1 MRPFLDHVQPWP
13 FKVQAERL
21 IRMFSQV
28 FTHHAD
34 ALLHQVIAAG
44 DERWQI
50 AGAARFLV
58 GFLHDLQRF
67 DRYRIGGIIELH
79 TAAAVEL
86 YVDETGGDYCSI
98 E

>member
-1 MRPFLDHVQPWP
+1 MRSFLDHIQPWP
-13 FKVQAERL
+13 FKVQTQRL
-21 IRMFSQV
+21 VRVFGQV
-28 FTHHAD
+28 FAHHAD
-34 ALLHQVIAAG
+34 TLLHQVITAG

-67 DRYRIGGIIELH
+67 DRHRIRGVIELH